1 MEAAAPSAS
10 SPRVP
15 GSGVEV
21 PGPWWGPVGAEHQ
34 LGIALQVAPPEC
46 ATGAPIAIEAQ
57 AKIPNMTFRMAS
69 SHVLRVA
76 MLSMQSPCHV
86 R

>member
-10 SPRVP
+10 SPSVP

-46 ATGAPIAIEAQ
+46 ATGAPIAVKAH
-57 AKIPNMTFRMAS
+57 AKNPNMMFRMAS
-69 SHVLRVA
+69 PHVLRVA
-76 MLSMQSPCHV
+76 MLFVQSPCHV